1 MSPKRRRRRSTPTP
15 AQIWRILRATAR
27 EARIARRQLAAT
39 ERRIALR
46 REQWEREQA
55 ERDRKWEREQ
65 AERDRKL
72 ERELYRILRDGDNRW
87 GALIEALVQG
97 NIKTIF
103 RAAGL
108 EVEDALA
115 RRRSRI
121 GGVWREYD
129 LVAVGDRDAL
139 VVEVKST
146 LREADVPKFQEQ
158 LANFRQWRPDD
169 ARPRIFGAMA
179 YLTAEARAVQ
189 AADDAGLYR
198 VQAVSGSARLVNAP
212 DFTPRV
218 F

>member
-1 MSPKRRRRRSTPTP
+1 MPSRRRRRRPSTPTP
-15 AQIWRILRATAR
+15 AQIWRILRATAK

-46 REQWEREQA
+46 REE
-55 ERDRKWEREQ
+55 WEREQ

-72 ERELYRILRDGDNRW
+72 ERELYRILGDGDNRW

-97 NIKTIF
+97 NIKTMF
-103 RAAGL
+103 RAVGMD
-108 EVEDALA
+108 VEDALA

-129 LVAVGDRDAL
+129 LVAVGESDAL

-146 LREADVPKFQEQ
+146 LREADVPKFLEQ
-158 LANFRQWRPDD
+158 LANFREWRPDD
-169 ARPRIFGAMA
+169 ARPRIFGAVA
-179 YLTAEARAVQ
+179 YLTAEARAVD

-198 VQAVSGSARLVNAP
+198 VQAVSGSARLTNRP
-212 DFTPRV
+212 DFRPRI